1 MPSVCNIKRDWLMGL
16 VLAVT
21 PMSTCSS
28 IVLCVIVTGHGACIV
43 VGFVAARHK
52 KVNRSGSEV
61 SSLWKL
67 GTAVLCFVFCVFC
80 FLFSGVIG
88 PSP

>member
-1 MPSVCNIKRDWLMGL
+1 MGL

-67 GTAVLCFVFCVFC
+67 ETAVLCFVFCVLWCNRPKSLKKIQIFQPQ
-80 FLFSGVIG
+80 IQKD
-88 PSP
+88 